1 MTEILAF
8 LAGSAVLIWLSRKPL
23 RQPGSHGF
31 YRFFAWECILVLVV
45 RNLAIWGDDPLAPHQ
60 LLSWSLLIASIALV
74 VAGIRTLQANG
85 RAQGKRDDAS
95 LYEWEKTEA
104 LVTHG
109 IFAWIR
115 HPMYAS
121 LLALTWGAYFKDP
134 GLGGLPFAL
143 IGSAC
148 LLTTA
153 LADEKECLAHF
164 GQPYTDY
171 MQRSKRFIP
180 GLF

>member
-1 MTEILAF
+1 MMEGLAF
-8 LAGSAVLIWLSRKPL
+8 VAGSAVLLWLSRKPL

-31 YRFFAWECILVLVV
+31 YRFFAWECILALVV
-45 RNLAIWGDDPLAPHQ
+45 RNLAVWGDDPFAAHQ
-60 LLSWSLLIASIALV
+60 LLSWVLLVASIVLV
-74 VAGIRTLQANG
+74 IAGIRALRQNG
-85 RAQGKRDDAS
+85 EARGTRDDSS
-95 LYEWEKTEA
+95 LYDWEKTEA

-109 IFAWIR
+109 IFGWIR

-143 IGSAC
+143 IGSLC
-148 LLTTA
+148 LLATA
-153 LADEKECLAHF
+153 LADERECLAHF
-164 GQPYTDY
+164 GDSYADY

-180 GLF
+180 WLY